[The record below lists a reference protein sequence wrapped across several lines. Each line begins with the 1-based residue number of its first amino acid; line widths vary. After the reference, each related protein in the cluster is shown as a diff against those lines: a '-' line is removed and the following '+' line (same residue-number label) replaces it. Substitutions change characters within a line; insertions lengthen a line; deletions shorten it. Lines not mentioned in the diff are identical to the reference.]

1 MSKVKIPYGES
12 DFKTLREENYV
23 YVDKTMYIEK
33 LETYKRAI
41 YVRPRRFGKSLF
53 TSMISY
59 YYDIKEKENYEKLY
73 KGLYIYDN
81 PTEKKNSYYILKFNF
96 SGMNV
101 SSNKTEEDIEKAFDE
116 KVYIACQDFINK
128 YNFDIQIEKNKTAS
142 STLMELL
149 GKFKCLKKENKI
161 YIIID
166 EYDHFTNGMLE
177 GNVSRFIN
185 SLGQGG
191 FVRAFYEVIKEY
203 AEGQDSVVDRFF
215 GTGVAPL
222 TIDSLTS
229 GFNIAENLSI
239 DEDFVAMNGLTEKEL
254 KDLLK
259 SCKLEEKVYEEL
271 KKNYDGYRFS
281 LDSNEHT
288 FNVTLVMYYLKHYV
302 EKGKPP
308 KNPIDR
314 NLSTTG
320 TKIEAIANLMHPEAN
335 YQKLVELMTNG
346 EVSGKLVESFELNYA
361 KFDTDAFLSMLF
373 YNGYITIKN
382 IGFDT
387 IFCVPNYV
395 SEVLYASYF
404 TSLIDTNEAYSVD
417 TQEITSAIG
426 EFGIKGNLE
435 PITKVVSNFLT
446 YQSVRDRENFTEKT
460 LKFVYSMFFSLSSQY
475 YVYGEFPAGQGFCDI
490 FIEKS
495 SSSRATYEGVIE
507 LKYLNKEKAKNA
519 NYEVLKQEAIK
530 QMEKYIEDKRL
541 AQREN
546 LKKYVVIFEGFDKFN
561 VYEINK

>member
-1 MSKVKIPYGES
+1 MGKIKIPYGES

-59 YYDIKEKENYEKLY
+59 YYDINEKENFEKLY
-73 KGLYIYDN
+73 KDLYIYDH

-96 SGMNV
+96 SGMSIDIQDGPEVIKEEFKQNV
-101 SSNKTEEDIEKAFDE
+101 LVGCDKF
-116 KVYIACQDFINK
+116 VNK
-128 YNFDIQIEKNKTAS
+128 YNLNIELKRELSAAQILRN
-142 STLMELL
+142 LL
-149 GKFKCLKKENKI
+149 LEFQKKRKANKI

-222 TIDSLTS
+222 TLDSLTS

-239 DEDFVAMNGLTEKEL
+239 DEDFVAMNGLTEKEV

-259 SCKLEEKVYEEL
+259 SSKLEEKVYEEL

-320 TKIEAIANLMHPEAN
+320 TKIEAIANLMHPESN

-346 EVSGKLVESFELNYA
+346 EVSGKLVESFELNDA

-382 IGFDT
+382 IGMRVK
-387 IFCVPNYV
+387 FCVPNYV

-404 TSLIDTNEAYSVD
+404 TSIINTNEKYRVE
-417 TQEITSAIG
+417 TQEIEIAIE
-426 EFGIKGNLE
+426 EFGENGNLE

-475 YVYGEFPAGQGFCDI
+475 YVYGEFPAGQGFSDI

-495 SSSRATYEGVIE
+495 TSSRATYEGVIE
-507 LKYLNKEKAKNA
+507 LKYLNKEKAKKV
-519 NYEVLKQEAIK
+519 NYETLKEEAIK

-541 AQREN
+541 AEREN

>member
-1 MSKVKIPYGES
+1 MSIDIQDGPEV
-12 DFKTLREENYV
+12 
-23 YVDKTMYIEK
+23 
-33 LETYKRAI
+33 
-41 YVRPRRFGKSLF
+41 
-53 TSMISY
+53 
-59 YYDIKEKENYEKLY
+59 IKEEFKQNVLV
-73 KGLYIYDN
+73 GCD
-81 PTEKKNSYYILKFNF
+81 KF
-96 SGMNV
+96 V
-101 SSNKTEEDIEKAFDE
+101 
-116 KVYIACQDFINK
+116 NK
-128 YNFDIQIEKNKTAS
+128 YNLNIELKRELSAAQILRN
-142 STLMELL
+142 LL
-149 GKFKCLKKENKI
+149 LEFQKKRKANKI

-222 TIDSLTS
+222 TLDSLTS

-239 DEDFVAMNGLTEKEL
+239 DEDFVAMNGLTEKEVKYL
-254 KDLLK
+254 IKK
-259 SCKLEEKVYEEL
+259 CGLEEVVYEEL

-320 TKIEAIANLMHPEAN
+320 TKIEAIANLMHPESN

-346 EVSGKLVESFELNYA
+346 EVSGKLVESFELNDA

-373 YNGYITIKN
+373 YNGYITIKK
-382 IGFDT
+382 IGMRVE
-387 IFCVPNYV
+387 FCVPNYV

-404 TSLIDTNEAYSVD
+404 TSIINTNEKYRVE
-417 TQEITSAIG
+417 TQDIEIAIE
-426 EFGIKGNLE
+426 EFGENGNLE

-475 YVYGEFPAGQGFCDI
+475 YVYGEFPAGQGFSDI

-495 SSSRATYEGVIE
+495 SSSSSTYEGIIE

-519 NYEVLKQEAIK
+519 NYETLKEEAIK

-541 AQREN
+541 AEREN